1 MKKIYMA
8 PACVVE
14 QTQAFELI
22 ATSINMSTDKADKDY
37 EGGCDSRSDEA
48 WDIWED

>member
-8 PACVVE
+8 PVCEVE
-14 QTQAFELI
+14 QTMAFELC
-22 ATSINMSTDKADKDY
+22 ATSINLSTDKANKDY
-37 EGGCDSRSDEA
+37 EGGCDSRTDEA